1 MPQHIQDDVLH
12 TFYSLAEV
20 FSKATGLAAV
30 VVDINGRKIT
40 ACHNFNSFCS
50 LLRANLQYQK
60 LVRNV
65 INIVLLKG

>member
-1 MPQHIQDDVLH
+1 MPQHNQDDVLH

-30 VVDINGRKIT
+30 VVDINGREIS

-50 LLRANLQYQK
+50 LLRNTK
-60 LVRNV
+60 KVVRNV
-65 INIVLLKG
+65 INIVLSKG